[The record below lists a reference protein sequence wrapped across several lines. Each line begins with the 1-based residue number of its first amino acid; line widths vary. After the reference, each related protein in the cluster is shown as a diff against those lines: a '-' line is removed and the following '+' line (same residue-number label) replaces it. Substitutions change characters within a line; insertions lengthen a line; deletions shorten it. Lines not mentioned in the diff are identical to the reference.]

1 LVSVTV
7 TITAK
12 NSSDPYLRYWSVYF
26 DRPPGAY
33 PFTDGDI
40 VQTLTSGG
48 TLTGSKDL
56 SVGSHTLYFIISN
69 PPSLG
74 TYSGT
79 IQIDGQSFQFSNVS
93 DANATSAQFTVGGAG
108 GGGGGGAGG
117 FNLNM
122 LLQPPYVYYLVGGI
136 AVIGLAIYLSRR

>member
-1 LVSVTV
+1 MVSVTV
-7 TITAK
+7 SITAK
-12 NSSDPYLRYWSVYF
+12 NPSDPYERIWSVYF

-40 VQTLTSGG
+40 VEDLASGG

-56 SVGSHTLYFIISN
+56 SAGSHTLYFIISS
-69 PPSLG
+69 PPNLG

-108 GGGGGGAGG
+108 GGGGAGG

-136 AVIGLAIYLSRR
+136 AVVGLAIYLSRH